1 MVERKSYSSTF
12 KAKVAIEAIK
22 GEKTISQI
30 TSKFGVHPNAEKEC
44 V

>member
-1 MVERKSYSSTF
+1 MGKRKSYSPQF

-30 TSKFGVHPNAEKEC
+30 ASYY
-44 V
+44 